1 MLNKLL
7 DLLQEKVES
16 VREEAINE
24 VKSYD
29 RAHGAKLPHKIISQF
44 FTDVAPKFDSLSA
57 VETALHALY
66 KKNNIE
72 TTVQGIKQV
81 VSNYKKR
88 VDLTKQSGAKTAPTN
103 ESIYKESA
111 LTGLTAQQRDAMIR
125 SMKIQF
131 KKVNSRLKDEDL
143 AKLYV
148 IASELTKK

>member
-16 VREEAINE
+16 IREEAVNE

-57 VETALHALY
+57 VEAALHALY

-72 TTVQGIKQV
+72 TTAQGIKQV
-81 VSNYKKR
+81 ISNYKKR
-88 VDLTKQSGAKTAPTN
+88 VDLSKQSSTKTKPTT
-103 ESIYKESA
+103 ESIYNESA
-111 LTGLTAQQRDAMIR
+111 ISGLTAQQRDAIIR
-125 SMKIQF
+125 SMKLNF
-131 KKVNSRLKDEDL
+131 KKVKSRIKDDDL
-143 AKLYV
+143 AKMYV
-148 IASELTKK
+148 VANKMVGK